1 MEAWGLKELQQ
12 WLRECASLMQEN
24 KALLIKMD
32 SALGDGD
39 LGLTMTTGFAAAR
52 DSIAAYTGTDLG
64 KALMLAGRDM
74 ARAVPSTM
82 GTLAASAL
90 MESGKRLRGSSSLQT
105 AEVLQLSAG
114 LGAGI
119 SQRGKA
125 REGERTILDA
135 LCPAHRRLQEDL
147 EAGKPLPAALQQAA
161 AAAEAGVEKTREM
174 LPVYGRA
181 VYYGDKVLGHPDQGA
196 YTGMLIYKALAR
208 VAGD

>member
-24 KALLIKMD
+24 KALLIEMD

-161 AAAEAGVEKTREM
+161 AAEAGVEKTREM